1 MGEILVR
8 PMETKDHPQEP
19 IRVSCKNGAN
29 LLQTLLDAG
38 IFVDNACS
46 GKGICGKCKVK
57 VLNGSLSEASETEK
71 KVLKEQELADGIR
84 PVSYTHLD
92 VYKRQ

>member
-38 IFVDNACS
+38 ILWIMPAVERAFVGS
-46 GKGICGKCKVK
+46 VK
-57 VLNGSLSEASETEK
+57 
-71 KVLKEQELADGIR
+71 
-84 PVSYTHLD
+84 
-92 VYKRQ
+92 

>member
-29 LLQTLLDAG
+29 LLQTFNLT
-38 IFVDNACS
+38 
-46 GKGICGKCKVK
+46 
-57 VLNGSLSEASETEK
+57 LSK
-71 KVLKEQELADGIR
+71 IVMR
-84 PVSYTHLD
+84 
-92 VYKRQ
+92 